1 MINRLMNQ
9 PKPKIENE
17 NENVKVR
24 VQTDP
29 QIFDR
34 LYQMSQEKEER
45 NKKLRKEYEEEE
57 MNLPERK
64 AEKTNKKS
72 NALAEQQLVSFI
84 NSTVPEV
91 EEMN

>member
-1 MINRLMNQ
+1 
-9 PKPKIENE
+9 
-17 NENVKVR
+17 
-24 VQTDP
+24 
-29 QIFDR
+29 
-34 LYQMSQEKEER
+34 MSQEKEER

-91 EEMN
+91 EEMNENEITALFEKLGILDHKEQLAKNQATKRYMKNG